1 MSVERYFNTT
11 GPIVP
16 ARHYFVPP
24 LTRVDLDE
32 IRQLVGQARFFV
44 LHAPRQS
51 GKTTVLRALQLTLN
65 ETGRYRCAYVSCQK
79 GQAAAEDA
87 GAAMRGIL
95 AELAEDAEVALGDSF
110 VEEIWPGILER
121 AGPDAALQRVLSR
134 WAATG
139 PKPLVALLDEID
151 ALHQRTL
158 VSVLAQLRTGYVKRP
173 HPFPQSI
180 VLCGMRNVRDYDMSS
195 SPDHR
200 GSGASPFNVVA
211 KSLRLGD
218 FSKAEVSELLGQHT
232 IETGQAFS
240 DETIEYIWQQTRG
253 QPWLV
258 NALGYEACFEETAG
272 RNRSRAVTLEAVREA
287 RERLILRR
295 ETHIEQLGRRLQEP
309 RVRRV
314 VEPLLVGGSMRA
326 TRSGDIEYARDLGI
340 LAQSP
345 PPAFANPFYQ
355 EVIPRELTSEIQEEI
370 SVSPQWYVGSNERLL
385 MAKLLNDFGDFFRRI
400 AEHWDERFSF
410 KEAGPHLLL
419 QAFLQRI
426 VNSGGRIERE
436 AAMGSGR
443 ADLLVVWPR
452 HGRVS
457 AAAEEQRIL
466 IECKVSRGSRVRIR
480 REGAAQIRRYMDR
493 ASASEGHLVIFD
505 RTKGSQWAER
515 IYHEEIEGDPPV
527 TVWGL

>member
-16 ARHYFVPP
+16 ACHYFVPP
-24 LTRVDLDE
+24 LTRIDLDKV
-32 IRQLVGQARFFV
+32 RQLVGQGKYFV

-65 ETGRYRCAYVSCQK
+65 DTGRYRCAYVSCQK
-79 GQAAAEDA
+79 GQAAAEDV

-134 WAATG
+134 WAAAS
-139 PKPLVALLDEID
+139 PDPVVALFDEID
-151 ALHQRTL
+151 ALHQRAL

-195 SPDHR
+195 SPDHQ

-211 KSLRLGD
+211 KSLLLGD
-218 FSKAEVSELLGQHT
+218 FSQADVSELLRQHT
-232 IETGQAFS
+232 IETGQAFR
-240 DETIEYIWQQTRG
+240 EEAIQYIWEQTRG

-258 NALGYEACFEETAG
+258 NALGYEACFEDGTG
-272 RNRSRAVTLEAVREA
+272 RNRSRPITLEAVREA

-314 VEPLLVGGSMRA
+314 VEPLLIGGSMRA

-340 LAQSP
+340 LAQSAP
-345 PPAFANPFYQ
+345 PEFANPFYR
-355 EVIPRELTSEIQEEI
+355 EVLPRELTSTIQEEI
-370 SVSPQWYVGSNERLL
+370 SVSPQWYVGKDRRLL
-385 MAKLLNDFGDFFRRI
+385 MATLLKDFGDFFRRH

-452 HGRVS
+452 HGCGGV
-457 AAAEEQRIL
+457 AAEEQRIL
-466 IECKVSRGSRVRIR
+466 IGCKVSRGSRARAR
-480 REGAAQIRRYMDR
+480 REGAVQIRRYMDR

-505 RTKGSQWAER
+505 RTKGSKWEDR
-515 IYHEEIEGDPPV
+515 IYREEIEGVPPV